1 MSRSIENMQPVD
13 IRERILKDPAS
24 SYWLQ
29 NALRGLEKRDPVDAL
44 RDVEALRHYL
54 KAVLNEVLE

>member
-1 MSRSIENMQPVD
+1 MRATRSERSYDVKQ
-13 IRERILKDPAS
+13 RILNDPAS

-44 RDVEALRHYL
+44 RDTEALRHYVKSL
-54 KAVLNEVLE
+54 LAEVGL